1 MSALHHTKG
10 IVIRTVKY
18 GETSLVVSL
27 FTEKFGLQQY
37 MVNGV
42 RTSKKNTQFSASQM
56 QVGNILELV
65 VYRNEKE
72 TLQRIKE
79 CKQACHY
86 ESIFAD
92 VIKNAVLLFM
102 IELLQKCLKE
112 PDEHQ
117 ELFHFME
124 DILLSLDTASSSEL
138 ANIPLFFALH
148 LSHFFGFR
156 IMDNYQLDSNILD
169 LIEGKFVSSLPLH
182 SHYVIPPQSECVVQF
197 LRVMQINELSELK
210 LNRHQRNELLDSCI
224 AYYSLHIS
232 PFGNMRSLPVLR
244 MLMEEES

>member
-1 MSALHHTKG
+1 MAVLFHTKG
-10 IVIRTVKY
+10 VVIRTVKY
-18 GETSLVVSL
+18 GETSLVVSI

-65 VYRNEKE
+65 VYRNEKD

-86 ESIFAD
+86 ESIFTD
-92 VIKNAVLLFM
+92 VIKNSVLLFM

-112 PDEHQ
+112 PDEH
-117 ELFHFME
+117 EDLFHFME
-124 DILLSLDTASSSEL
+124 DMLLSLDMASPSEL
-138 ANIPLFFALH
+138 ANIPLFFSLH

-156 IMDNYQLDSNILD
+156 IMDNYQDDVKILD
-169 LIEGKFVSSLPLH
+169 LIEGKFVSQPPTHTHCLM
-182 SHYVIPPQSECVVQF
+182 PPQSEWIVQF
-197 LRVMQINELSELK
+197 LRVMQIHELSELR
-210 LNRHQRNELLDSCI
+210 LNRNQRNELLDSCLSF
-224 AYYSLHIS
+224 YSLHVS
-232 PFGNMRSLPVLR
+232 PFGNLRSLPVLR
-244 MLMEEES
+244 MLMEEEL

>member
-1 MSALHHTKG
+1 MSVLHHTKG

-27 FTEKFGLQQY
+27 FTKKFGLQQY

-42 RTSKKNTQFSASQM
+42 RTSKKGSPFSASQM

-65 VYRNEKE
+65 VYRNEKD

-86 ESIFAD
+86 EFIFTD
-92 VIKNAVLLFM
+92 VIKNTVLLFM

-112 PDEHQ
+112 PDEQ
-117 ELFHFME
+117 EELFHFLE
-124 DILLSLDTASSSEL
+124 DMLISLDRSTPSEL

-156 IMDNYQLDSNILD
+156 IMDNYQNDCNILD
-169 LIEGKFVSSLPLH
+169 LFEGKFVSSPPLH
-182 SHYVIPPQSECVVQF
+182 SHYLMPPESEWVVQF
-197 LRVMQINELSELK
+197 LRVMQINELSELR
-210 LNRHQRNELLDSCI
+210 LSRNLRNELLDSCLN
-224 AYYSLHIS
+224 YYAMHVS
-232 PFGNMRSLPVLR
+232 PFGFMRSLPVVR
-244 MLMEEES
+244 TLMEE

>member
-1 MSALHHTKG
+1 MSLLHHTKG

-42 RTSKKNTQFSASQM
+42 RTSKKGSPFSASQM
-56 QVGNILELV
+56 QVGNMLDLV
-65 VYRNEKE
+65 VYKNEKD

-79 CKQACHY
+79 CKLAFHY
-86 ESIFAD
+86 TSIYSD
-92 VIKNAVLLFM
+92 VVRNAVLLFI

-112 PDEHQ
+112 PDEHE
-117 ELFHFME
+117 ELFHFLE
-124 DILLSLDTASSSEL
+124 DVLMALDHAGPAEL

-156 IMDNYQLDSNILD
+156 IMDNCNANCQILD
-169 LIEGKFVSSLPLH
+169 LHEGKFVTEAPMHAQYLMPPNSLW
-182 SHYVIPPQSECVVQF
+182 IAQF
-197 LRVMQINELSELK
+197 LRALQVHELSQLK
-210 LNRHQRNELLDSCI
+210 LNRSLRNELLDSCLI
-224 AYYSLHIS
+224 FYGMHVS
-232 PFGNMRSLPVLR
+232 PFGNMRSLPVIR
-244 MLMEEES
+244 TLMDE